1 MKNLICILLALS
13 LLAVVGCTQKP
24 AETTTEAAET
34 TAAATEAAEETT
46 AAAEATEA
54 KTIHFRFDE
63 VTLDNNQDPTCKI
76 YNGTVKTGD
85 VTFGSEDE
93 SVATFKNGIAVRVAD
108 GTTTVFAE
116 YNGERLECVVTCI
129 TK

>member
-1 MKNLICILLALS
+1 MKKLICILLALS
-13 LLAVVGCTQKP
+13 LLAVVGCAQAP
-24 AETTTEAAET
+24 AASTTEAAEAT
-34 TAAATEAAEETT
+34 TEATEAAT
-46 AAAEATEA
+46 EATEA

-76 YNGTVKTGD
+76 YNGTVKTGE

-93 SVATFKNGIAVRVAD
+93 SVATFKNGIAVRVGD